1 MKTKILLIALSLT
14 AALTFSACKGPG
26 DEKVQ
31 YDKPLPPG
39 QLALRRIVDPCDIP
53 DFTIACCDKS
63 NLKAAVQNSLNYLS
77 KPSSKQFFPYGYIT
91 HEHAVASLNEF
102 ADLLDTDLVGR
113 KLNAAIVN
121 RFDVY
126 TSVGCDDK
134 GTVLFTGYYTPIFDG
149 SLEWTEQFAYPLYS
163 QPDDLVKDSY
173 GKILGRKSAA
183 GVISKY
189 PSRKEIRAS
198 QILQGTEIAWL
209 GNPFEVYI
217 AHVQGSLKIRLPD
230 GELIT
235 MGYAASNGHE
245 YHSIAKD
252 IVDDGKI
259 PAEQMSLDAMIDYF
273 SSHPED
279 TAKCT
284 NSNPRFVFFRQSDD
298 DPRGSLNEPVIA
310 KRSVATDKDIY
321 PRGCLTFMETKL
333 PRLHR
338 GEIAIRTFTGFA
350 LDQDTGGAIRAPG
363 RCDIYMGQ
371 GEAAGKLAGK
381 IYQPGRFY
389 YLFLK

>member
-1 MKTKILLIALSLT
+1 MKTKILLTALSLA

-39 QLALRRIVDPCDIP
+39 QLALRKIVDPYDIP
-53 DFTIACCDKS
+53 DFTIACCNKG

-77 KPSSKQFFPYGYIT
+77 KPSSKQFFPYGPIT

-102 ADLLDTDLVGR
+102 AGLLDTDLVGR
-113 KLNAAIVN
+113 KLNATIVE

-134 GTVLFTGYYTPIFDG
+134 GTVLFTGYYTPIFNG
-149 SLEWTEQFAYPLYS
+149 SLERTEQFAYPLYS
-163 QPDDLVKDSY
+163 QPVDLVKDSY
-173 GKILGRKSAA
+173 GKILGRKSVTGA
-183 GVISKY
+183 ISKY
-189 PSRKEIRAS
+189 PSRKDIQAS
-198 QILQGTEIAWL
+198 QMLEGTEIAWL

-217 AHVQGSLKIRLPD
+217 AHVQGSVKIKLSD

-259 PAEQMSLDAMIDYF
+259 PADQMSLDAMIDYF
-273 SSHPED
+273 SKHPED
-279 TAKCT
+279 IEKYT
-284 NSNPRFVFFRQSDD
+284 NSNPRFVFFRRSDD

-310 KRSVATDKDIY
+310 KRSVATDKEIY

-333 PRLHR
+333 PRLR
-338 GEIAIRTFTGFA
+338 SGEIAIRTFTGFA

-371 GEAAGKLAGK
+371 GETAGKLAGK